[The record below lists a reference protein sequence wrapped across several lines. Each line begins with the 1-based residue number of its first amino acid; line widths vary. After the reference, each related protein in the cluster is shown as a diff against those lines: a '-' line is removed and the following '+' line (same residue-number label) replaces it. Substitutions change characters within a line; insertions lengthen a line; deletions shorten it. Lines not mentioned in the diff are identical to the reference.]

1 MNAGKG
7 NLFLTLMRRKEPKLE
22 VMIIEKGNLKGGANL
37 QMQGAELSPLLRVI
51 CIALLIL
58 ESQVL

>member
-37 QMQGAELSPLLRVI
+37 QMQGAELSP
-51 CIALLIL
+51 
-58 ESQVL
+58 